1 MESQNV
7 GVGGVNYLVESPKLR
22 KHMFLPKC
30 AMILDIVGPGVRP
43 FNPHV
48 TTHCGEKS
56 LMTVKKLYGEK
67 TQFSI
72 LCYAN

>member
-1 MESQNV
+1 MISTFCCGLSTDSTPRTCVIEKNTLDYMV
-7 GVGGVNYLVESPKLR
+7 G
-22 KHMFLPKC
+22 H
-30 AMILDIVGPGVRP
+30 GVRP
-43 FNPHV
+43 YTPTG
-48 TTHCGEKS
+48 TTLYGEKS